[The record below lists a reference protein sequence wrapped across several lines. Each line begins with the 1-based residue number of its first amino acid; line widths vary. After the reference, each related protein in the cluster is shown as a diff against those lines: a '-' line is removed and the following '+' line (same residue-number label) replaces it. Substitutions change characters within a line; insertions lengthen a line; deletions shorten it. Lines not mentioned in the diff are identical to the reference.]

1 MMFSF
6 VYAVETSVLPGQT
19 DASHDRP
26 LGAVDRTGADLSS
39 ASLLPTSE
47 FWLCVTSLSV
57 KLPEHWF
64 TLRSVAHIFLE
75 RILRSV
81 IKIHGGIQVLDKI

>member
-1 MMFSF
+1 MMIQQIHPLRLLLIIIMMFSF
-6 VYAVETSVLPGQT
+6 VYSVETPVLPGQI

-26 LGAVDRTGADLSS
+26 MGAVDRTGADISS

-57 KLPEHWF
+57 KLPEH
-64 TLRSVAHIFLE
+64 
-75 RILRSV
+75 
-81 IKIHGGIQVLDKI
+81 